1 MNPKIENYIKKNG
14 ITTFTLAGI
23 NVSIANSIRRTILS
37 DIKTVVFK
45 TTPYEE
51 NNCNIIK
58 NTSRFHN
65 EIIKQRL
72 SCIPIHITD
81 LNMPIENYILEL
93 DVENNTDT
101 TIYVTTND
109 FKIKNILTEKY
120 LNKEDTLNIFPPNLY
135 TNTFIDFLRLRPK
148 LSNEI
153 PGERIQLTSKFSYG
167 TAKQDGM
174 FNVVSNCSYGFTP
187 DYSKIEV
194 EENKMKETLKGKNM
208 TKEEVVFELSNWRL
222 LDAMRI
228 TKQDSFDFIIESVGV
243 FTNGELLEKAC
254 DNIIERLDNIN
265 KLNHNEELD
274 FKKSN
279 STINNC
285 FDIIL
290 NNEDYT
296 IGKIIEYV
304 LYSKYFEGLKKL
316 TYCGFKKMHPHD
328 TYSIIRIAYYEE
340 PTITI
345 LKENLNDCLLTS
357 IKLFEKIKQLFNK
370 YN

>member
-1 MNPKIENYIKKNG
+1 MNPKIENYVKKNE
-14 ITTFTLAGI
+14 ITTFTLSGV
-23 NVSIANSIRRTILS
+23 NVSIANSIRRTLLS
-37 DIKTVVFK
+37 DIRTVVFK

-51 NNCNIIK
+51 NTCNITK

-72 SCIPIHITD
+72 SCIPIHIKD

-101 TIYVTTND
+101 TIYVTTKD

-148 LSNEI
+148 LSDEI
-153 PGERIQLTSKFSYG
+153 PGERIQLNAKFSYG
-167 TAKQDGM
+167 TAKEDGM
-174 FNVVSNCSYGFTP
+174 FNVVSNSSYGFTP
-187 DYSKIEV
+187 DYAKIEV
-194 EENKMKETLKGKNM
+194 EENKLKESLKDKNM
-208 TKEEVVFELSNWRL
+208 TKEEVIFELSNWRL

-228 TKQDSFDFIIESVGV
+228 TKQDSFDFTIESVGV
-243 FTNGELLEKAC
+243 FTNSELLEYAC
-254 DNIIERLDNIN
+254 NNIIDRLDNIN
-265 KLNHNEELD
+265 KLNHNGELD
-274 FKKSN
+274 LKKS
-279 STINNC
+279 TTTMKNC

-290 NNEDYT
+290 ENEDYT
-296 IGKIIEYV
+296 IGKIIEYA
-304 LYSKYFEGLKKL
+304 LYSKYFEGLQKL

-328 TYSIIRIAYYEE
+328 TYSIIRVAYHEE

-345 LKENLNDCLLTS
+345 LQENLNDCLLTS
-357 IKLFEKIKQLFNK
+357 IKLFEKMKQLFNK

>member
-1 MNPKIENYIKKNG
+1 MNPLIQFNSDNND
-14 ITTFTLAGI
+14 TLAFTLSGV
-23 NVSIANSIRRTILS
+23 NVSFANGIRRTILS
-37 DIKTVVFK
+37 DIPQIVFR

-51 NNCNIIK
+51 NTCNITK

-72 SCIPIHITD
+72 SCIPIHIKD
-81 LNMPIENYILEL
+81 LNMPIENYNLEL

-101 TIYVTTND
+101 TIYVTTKD
-109 FKIKNILTEKY
+109 FKIKNLLTEKY

-148 LSNEI
+148 LSDEI
-153 PGERIQLTSKFSYG
+153 PGERIQLNCKFSFG
-167 TAKQDGM
+167 TAKEDGM

-187 DYSKIEV
+187 DYAKIEV
-194 EENKMKETLKGKNM
+194 EENKLKETLKDKNM

-228 TKQDSFDFIIESVGV
+228 TKQDSFDFILESVGV
-243 FTNGELLEKAC
+243 FTNNELLEKAC
-254 DNIIERLDNIN
+254 NNIIERLDNIN
-265 KLNHNEELD
+265 KLNHNGELD
-274 FKKSN
+274 FKKST
-279 STINNC
+279 STMNNC

-296 IGKIIEYV
+296 IGKIIELM

-316 TYCGFKKMHPHD
+316 TYCGFKKLHPHD

-345 LKENLNDCLLTS
+345 LQENLNDCLLAS
-357 IKLFEKIKQLFNK
+357 IQLFEKIKQLFKK
-370 YN
+370 YH